1 MAHSIR
7 NRNIDDVDAQLI
19 ELLAKN
25 ARTPVSELSRI
36 VGMSAPSITERVRKL
51 EESGVISGFTIEL
64 DPVALGYHLVAI
76 VRIRPLPGQ
85 LHIVEKLIEEI
96 PEFVECDKVTG
107 DDCFFA
113 RLYLR
118 DIKAL
123 DPILEKITDRAETNT
138 SIVKKTSVPRRLPQL
153 LAISHAK

>member
-1 MAHSIR
+1 MVHSIR

-36 VGMSAPSITERVRKL
+36 VGMSAPSVTERVRKL
-51 EESGVISGFTIEL
+51 EDSGVISGFTVEL
-64 DPVALGYHLVAI
+64 DPTALGYHLVAI

-85 LHIVEKLIEEI
+85 LHIVERLIEEI

-118 DIKAL
+118 DIEAL
-123 DPILEKITDRAETNT
+123 DPVLDKITDRAETNT

-153 LAISHAK
+153 FPGS

>member
-1 MAHSIR
+1 MANNIR
-7 NRNIDDVDAQLI
+7 NKNIDDVDVQLI

-36 VGMSAPSITERVRKL
+36 VEMSAPSVTERVRKL

-64 DPVALGYHLVAI
+64 DPTALGYNLVAI

-113 RLYLR
+113 RLYLK
-118 DIKAL
+118 DIEAL
-123 DPILEKITDRAETNT
+123 DPILDKITDRAETNT
-138 SIVKKTSVPRRLPQL
+138 SIVKKTSVRRRLPQL
-153 LAISHAK
+153 F